1 MQPDCDTKRVLLDVM
16 VLDQAAIIRSDLS
29 PDEEEMLIQFLQK
42 NRNVFAWS
50 SKDLTGVD
58 RSFIEQKLN
67 IDALVKSR
75 RQKLRKMSDDKVV
88 AVKS

>member
-16 VLDQAAIIRSDLS
+16 VLDQAAIIGSGLS

>member
-16 VLDQAAIIRSDLS
+16 VLDQAAIIGSGLS
-29 PDEEEMLIQFLQK
+29 PDKEEMLIQFLQK

-50 SKDLTGVD
+50 SKDLTGVY
-58 RSFIEQKLN
+58 RSFIEHKLN
-67 IDALVKSR
+67 IDALVKPR